1 MKRLFNPRPFLLL
14 LTLSL
19 ASLVLPSCQVA
30 GRAWNEAYRHKG
42 GYYDKDTLVSQSSQP
57 SGK

>member
-1 MKRLFNPRPFLLL
+1 MLTHLSRPRTLLL
-14 LTLSL
+14 LILGLSSL
-19 ASLVLPSCQVA
+19 ALTSCSLA

-42 GYYDKDTLVSQSSQP
+42 GYYDKDTLVSQISQP